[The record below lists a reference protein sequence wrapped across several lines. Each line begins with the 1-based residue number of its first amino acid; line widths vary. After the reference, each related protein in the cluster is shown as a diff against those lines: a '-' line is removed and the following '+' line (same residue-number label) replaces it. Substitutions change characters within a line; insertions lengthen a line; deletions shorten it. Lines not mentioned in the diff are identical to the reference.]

1 MLITIIFQVLY
12 LVREVEELRGGRI
25 VADRAEVSST
35 EVTSSSQLI
44 TNRLVTFK

>member
-1 MLITIIFQVLY
+1 MILQVQY
-12 LVREVEELRGGRI
+12 LLREVEELRGGHI
-25 VADRAEVSST
+25 VADEAEVSST